1 MTDIPE
7 VVIKRIFEKL
17 DGIENTLHIQCKR
30 ISELEAGN
38 KLVQAIW
45 RKIIVSLG
53 VISTI
58 ISILVVLT

>member
-1 MTDIPE
+1 MTELPE

-17 DGIENTLHIQCKR
+17 DNIDDILHKQCQRISGIEET
-30 ISELEAGN
+30 N

-45 RKIIVSLG
+45 KKILVALG
-53 VISTI
+53 MVSTI

>member
-1 MTDIPE
+1 MTEIPE
-7 VVIKRIFEKL
+7 VVIKRLFEKL
-17 DGIENTLHIQCKR
+17 DIIENTLHNQCKR

-45 RKIIVSLG
+45 KKILVALG

-58 ISILVVLT
+58 ISILVILT